1 MLTRSET
8 NDLDNALLKQCPGPA
23 GCACRFCKAR
33 QVIAAYERV
42 AKLLDERECDL
53 RDGGATCRVTAPRYR
68 CTTCKLRHAME
79 G

>member
-42 AKLLDERECDL
+42 AAVMDDPGKHVVLLGLSGDLGGEYVKLDE
-53 RDGGATCRVTAPRYR
+53 
-68 CTTCKLRHAME
+68 LRHAME